1 MKLLEKIKA
10 FFITPENP
18 PIQPCGVRKVGDFV
32 PFSQMAEK
40 QYGYKE
46 LRKSRKYKDIKL

>member
-1 MKLLEKIKA
+1 MKILEKIRA
-10 FFITPENP
+10 LFVTPKNP

-32 PFSQMAEK
+32 PFAQMAEK

-46 LRKSRKYKDIKL
+46 LRKSRKFKEVKL